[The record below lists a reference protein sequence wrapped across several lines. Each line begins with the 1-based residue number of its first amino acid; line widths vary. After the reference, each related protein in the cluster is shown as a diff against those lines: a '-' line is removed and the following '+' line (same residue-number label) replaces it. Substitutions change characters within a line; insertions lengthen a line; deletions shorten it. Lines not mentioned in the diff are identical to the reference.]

1 MEIEIL
7 ELENI
12 IEVQQIKEFLQPKP
26 ELLEMFEIILSAANQ
41 KIQEK
46 DDPVHIKKNFMSESS
61 SSDEDSLLRD
71 ETSDEDYVEE

>member
-26 ELLEMFEIILSAANQ
+26 ELLEMFEIILSAANK

-46 DDPVHIKKNFMSESS
+46 DHPLHITDNFMSKLHGQSS
-61 SSDEDSLLRD
+61 SSDEDS
-71 ETSDEDYVEE
+71 SDEDYVEE

>member
-26 ELLEMFEIILSAANQ
+26 ELLEMFEIILSTANQ

-46 DDPVHIKKNFMSESS
+46 DHPVHIKKNFMSESQDESS
-61 SSDEDSLLRD
+61 SSDED
-71 ETSDEDYVEE
+71 TSDEDYVEE